1 MKIILYIKKNTSP
14 KTYWSF
20 DLIELNFINTCQVW
34 SITLT
39 LFNVFFQIFQT
50 KKRWSE
56 EAENNNNE
64 AIAFGDWLRRQKPD
78 VFYGFPT
85 TKQLFENFKKQ

>member
-1 MKIILYIKKNTSP
+1 MEKPIIVERFADNGEHSHY
-14 KTYWSF
+14 
-20 DLIELNFINTCQVW
+20 DLIEAETGEL
-34 SITLT
+34 L
-39 LFNVFFQIFQT
+39 
-50 KKRWSE
+50 WSE

-64 AIAFGDWLRRQKPD
+64 AIAFGDWLRRQRPD